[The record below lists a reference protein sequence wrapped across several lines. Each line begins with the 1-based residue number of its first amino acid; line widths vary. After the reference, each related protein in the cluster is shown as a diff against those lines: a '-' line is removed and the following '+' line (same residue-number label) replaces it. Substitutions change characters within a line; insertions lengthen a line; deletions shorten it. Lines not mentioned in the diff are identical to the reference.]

1 MGTVIGLARR
11 KKLRGEI
18 ELVES
23 VYIDRK
29 TGLSGDIRGTAKN
42 RQVTLLSNRSWGD
55 VCRELK
61 EEIPWT
67 YRRAN
72 ILIDNFDFIK
82 KSGYRIQVGEVIL
95 KVTRETDPCPR
106 MDEQFQGLTNAL
118 LSNWRGGVCC
128 NVIKGGD
135 VNLGSEVKILG

>member
-29 TGLSGDIRGTAKN
+29 TGLSGDIRGTVKN

-55 VCRELK
+55 VCRDLK
-61 EEIPWT
+61 EEIQWT
-67 YRRAN
+67 YRRSN
-72 ILIDNFDFIK
+72 ILIDNLDF
-82 KSGYRIQVGEVIL
+82 
-95 KVTRETDPCPR
+95 
-106 MDEQFQGLTNAL
+106 F
-118 LSNWRGGVCC
+118 
-128 NVIKGGD
+128 
-135 VNLGSEVKILG
+135 

>member
-29 TGLSGDIRGTAKN
+29 TGLSGDIRGTVKN

-67 YRRAN
+67 YRRSN

-95 KVTRETDPCPR
+95 QVTRETDPCPR
-106 MDEQFQGLTNAL
+106 MDEQLQGLTNAL
-118 LSNWRGGVCC
+118 LSDWRGGVCC
-128 NVIKGGD
+128 NVIEGGD
-135 VNLGSEVKILG
+135 VNLGSEVKVLD

>member
-95 KVTRETDPCPR
+95 QVTRETDPCPR
-106 MDEQFQGLTNAL
+106 MDEQLQGLTNAL
-118 LSNWRGGVCC
+118 LSDWRGGVCC
-128 NVIKGGD
+128 NVIEGGD
-135 VNLGSEVKILG
+135 VNLGSEVKILD

>member
-1 MGTVIGLARR
+1 MIMGTVIGLARR

-29 TGLSGDIRGTAKN
+29 TGLSGDIRGTALN
-42 RQVTLLSNRSWGD
+42 RQVTLLSKRSWTE

-67 YRRAN
+67 FRRAN
-72 ILIDNFDFIK
+72 ILIDNFDLFK
-82 KSGYRIQVGEVIL
+82 NL
-95 KVTRETDPCPR
+95 
-106 MDEQFQGLTNAL
+106 
-118 LSNWRGGVCC
+118 
-128 NVIKGGD
+128 VIKSK
-135 VNLGSEVKILG
+135 LVK

>member
-42 RQVTLLSNRSWGD
+42 RQVTLLSNRSWDD

-95 KVTRETDPCPR
+95 QVTRETDPCPR
-106 MDEQFQGLTNAL
+106 MDEQLQGLTNAL
-118 LSNWRGGVCC
+118 LSDWRGGVCC
-128 NVIKGGD
+128 NVIEGGD
-135 VNLGSEVKILG
+135 VNLGSEVKILD

>member
-42 RQVTLLSNRSWGD
+42 RQVTLLSNRSWDD

-95 KVTRETDPCPR
+95 QVTRETDPCPR
-106 MDEQFQGLTNAL
+106 MDEQLQGLTNAL
-118 LSNWRGGVCC
+118 LLDWRGGVCC
-128 NVIKGGD
+128 NVIEGGD
-135 VNLGSEVKILG
+135 VNLGSEVKILD

>member
-29 TGLSGDIRGTAKN
+29 TGLSGDIRGTVKN

-95 KVTRETDPCPR
+95 QVTRETDPCPR
-106 MDEQFQGLTNAL
+106 MDEQLHGLTNAL
-118 LSNWRGGVCC
+118 LSDWRGGVCC
-128 NVIKGGD
+128 NVIEGGD
-135 VNLGSEVKILG
+135 VNLGSEVKILD

>member
-29 TGLSGDIRGTAKN
+29 TGLSGDIRGTALN
-42 RQVTLLSNRSWGD
+42 RQVTLLSNRSWDD

-95 KVTRETDPCPR
+95 QVTRETDPCPR
-106 MDEQFQGLTNAL
+106 MDEQLQGLTNAL
-118 LSNWRGGVCC
+118 LSDWRGGVCC
-128 NVIKGGD
+128 NVIEGGD
-135 VNLGSEVKILG
+135 VKLGSEVKILD

>member
-29 TGLSGDIRGTAKN
+29 TGLSGDIRGTVKN

-67 YRRAN
+67 YRRSN

-95 KVTRETDPCPR
+95 QVTRETDPCPR
-106 MDEQFQGLTNAL
+106 MDEQLQGLTNAL
-118 LSNWRGGVCC
+118 LSDWRGGVCC
-128 NVIKGGD
+128 NVIEGGD
-135 VNLGSEVKILG
+135 VNLGSEVKILD